1 MKVNLDIDDDSLIK
15 ECVKGNTDALN
26 HFYSRFAPKMF
37 GVVIRYV
44 NNPDD
49 ARDILH
55 DGFIVAFTRLKSLR
69 SPESV
74 EYWLASI
81 MKNLSLQFL
90 QSQDVVTVLHELPEV
105 EETPEFSDIIDLHV
119 LETLI
124 QKLPKGY
131 QTVFRLSVL
140 ENKTHKDI
148 AKILGIAPN
157 SSSSQLFHAK
167 LMMRKLIN
175 EYRNEA
181 GLLSLLLII
190 GVTGLLRW
198 HNNDNLNNV
207 DTTFSN
213 KTALLTGIITKE
225 NSLDNSIN
233 ENDIVSSIQNNSVN
247 DKTVNSQNLVSET
260 HVSPSLI
267 PADSVNNEKSAI
279 EVIEP
284 VSCSNDTV
292 SLKSSEEIFGKDLS
306 EQSLYAYND
315 ESISPKL
322 VKHGGWSFKVGVNSE
337 AIIYDFSNVG
347 DASSNNYGSLGNII
361 DEIPSEE
368 DQDKKPQKV
377 RAIKRN
383 YKEVAHTND
392 FPIVV
397 ATTVSKPVS
406 RFFGVETGLTY
417 TYLHSTFEKYG
428 HSSDCRWNYLGIPLK
443 ITVNNYSSKYF
454 NLYATAGIQ
463 LDIPVYSTASTL
475 YVDNKLDLPS
485 TSGVDSKLDLPNGR
499 FHSPVVWSVSASY
512 GISFNITKRIGIFV
526 EPSIQYHFDHNYEVP
541 NIWTDSKLIFS
552 LPIGFRLNI

>member
-69 SPESV
+69 NPESV

-90 QSQDVVTVLHELPEV
+90 QSQDVVTILHELPEV
-105 EETPEFSDIIDLHV
+105 EETPEFSDIIDLPV

-181 GLLSLLLII
+181 GLLSLLLIV

-225 NSLDNSIN
+225 NYLDNSIN

-247 DKTVNSQNLVSET
+247 DKTANSQNLVSET
-260 HVSPSLI
+260 HVLPSLI

-279 EVIEP
+279 EVVEP

-337 AIIYDFSNVG
+337 AIIYDFSNLG
-347 DASSNNYGSLGNII
+347 DASYNNYGSLGNIV

-428 HSSDCRWNYLGIPLK
+428 HSSDCRWNYIGIPLK
-443 ITVNNYSSKYF
+443 ITVNNYSSKCF

-463 LDIPVYSTASTL
+463 LDIPVYSTALTP
-475 YVDNKLDLPS
+475 YVDNKLHLPS
-485 TSGVDSKLDLPNGR
+485 TSGVESKLDLPNGR

-512 GISFNITKRIGIFV
+512 GISFNITKRIGIFA
-526 EPSIQYHFDHNYEVP
+526 EPSIQYHFNHNYEVP

>member
-1 MKVNLDIDDDSLIK
+1 MKLNLDIDDDSLIK

-69 SPESV
+69 NPESV

-90 QSQDVVTVLHELPEV
+90 QSQDVVTILHELPEV
-105 EETPEFSDIIDLHV
+105 EDTPEFSDIIDLPV

-140 ENKTHKDI
+140 ENKTHKEI

-181 GLLSLLLII
+181 GLLSLLLIV
-190 GVTGLLRW
+190 GVTGLLWW
-198 HNNDNLNNV
+198 HNNNNLSI
-207 DTTFSN
+207 DTALSN

-225 NSLDNSIN
+225 KYLDNPIN
-233 ENDIVSSIQNNSVN
+233 DNDMVLSSQNNSIIG
-247 DKTVNSQNLVSET
+247 KTVNSQNLVSAT
-260 HVSPSLI
+260 QVSSSFI
-267 PADSVNNEKSAI
+267 AADSVTNEKSAI
-279 EVIEP
+279 EVVEP
-284 VSCSNDTV
+284 VSDRNDTV
-292 SLKSSEEIFGKDLS
+292 SLKSSEEMLCKELS

-315 ESISPKL
+315 ESISSKL
-322 VKHGGWSFKVGVNSE
+322 VKHRGWSFKVGVSARVSINNDTGDSE
-337 AIIYDFSNVG
+337 LWG
-347 DASSNNYGSLGNII
+347 DCSQ
-361 DEIPSEE
+361 PE
-368 DQDKKPQKV
+368 DHEPDKGPQKV

-383 YKEVAHTND
+383 YKELAHTND

-397 ATTVSKPVS
+397 AATVNKPVS
-406 RFFGVETGLTY
+406 SFLGVETGLTY
-417 TYLHSTFEKYG
+417 AYLHSTFESG
-428 HSSDCRWNYLGIPLK
+428 SRTSDCQWHYLGIPLK
-443 ITVNNYSSKYF
+443 ITVTNYSSKYF
-454 NLYATAGIQ
+454 NLYATAGVQ
-463 LDIPVYSTASTL
+463 LDIPVYSTASTP

-485 TSGVDSKLDLPNGR
+485 TSGVESKLDLPNGR